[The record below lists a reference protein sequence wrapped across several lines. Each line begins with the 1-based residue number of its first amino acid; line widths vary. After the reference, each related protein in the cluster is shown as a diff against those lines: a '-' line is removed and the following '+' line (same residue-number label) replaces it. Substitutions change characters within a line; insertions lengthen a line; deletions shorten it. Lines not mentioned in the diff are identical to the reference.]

1 MSLSFHFRYQE
12 DSLRFLK
19 HMLDESED
27 EKFKHAMITFDEMAL
42 TSTYELDKKTQQLI
56 GPHDKAMVVMM
67 RGLGP
72 K

>member
-1 MSLSFHFRYQE
+1 
-12 DSLRFLK
+12 
-19 HMLDESED
+19 MLDESED